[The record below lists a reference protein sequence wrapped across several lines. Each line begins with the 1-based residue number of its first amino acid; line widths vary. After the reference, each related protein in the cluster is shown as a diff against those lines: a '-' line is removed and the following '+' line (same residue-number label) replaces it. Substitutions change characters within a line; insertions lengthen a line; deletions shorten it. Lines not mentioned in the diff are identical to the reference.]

1 MKDNEKKL
9 LCEAFIICLGCLH
22 TVFQESSF
30 QSSTMV
36 DAGNKMAYPSTFQ
49 NHLTLCLGLG

>member
-1 MKDNEKKL
+1 M
-9 LCEAFIICLGCLH
+9 ICLDCLH

-36 DAGNKMAYPSTFQ
+36 DAGNKMASPSTFQ
-49 NHLTLCLGLG
+49 NHLILCLGLE